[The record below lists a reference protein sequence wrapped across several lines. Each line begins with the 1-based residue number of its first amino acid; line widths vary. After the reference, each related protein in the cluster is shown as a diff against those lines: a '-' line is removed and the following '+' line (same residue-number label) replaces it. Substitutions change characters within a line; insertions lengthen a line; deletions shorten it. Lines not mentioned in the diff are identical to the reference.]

1 LLDIA
6 RVGIHLITDKGRMLR
21 LSRFYGYSG
30 GYLILDPK
38 QFTHDSEGD
47 ANNHG

>member
-21 LSRFYGYSG
+21 ISRFYGYSG
-30 GYLILDPK
+30 GYLILDPYLSFGWDDRVST
-38 QFTHDSEGD
+38 QT
-47 ANNHG
+47 